1 MVREHRDDTVKVAR
15 FDETMDH
22 LIGQEITVVGNRT
35 VDPRDG
41 M

>member
-1 MVREHRDDTVKVAR
+1 MTQLIVAH

-22 LIGQEITVVGNRT
+22 LIGQEITVIGNRT